1 MCGSQIGT
9 LSPSLTVMT
18 GNLEERRCL
27 PDSLRWVI
35 REFRIS
41 ALITTHR
48 DTGAHKPGTH
58 PLCLIFAIIRVSC
71 LEKEREERQKKERE
85 REGREG
91 WRAGVG
97 AAAAETG
104 RRCYAPLPGIN
115 TSPWVPA
122 HSDAPRVSGAS
133 GFLWALFF
141 FFFRRGHV
149 FILVHQGSVKIKWRL
164 SMRDLR

>member
-1 MCGSQIGT
+1 MVEIIKKLGGNVCGSQIGT

-18 GNLEERRCL
+18 GNLEERRRL

-71 LEKEREERQKKERE
+71 LEKEREERQKKKER
-85 REGREG
+85 GRGGRDGGRVLEQQQQR
-91 WRAGVG
+91 RAG
-97 AAAAETG
+97 AATLLSQAST
-104 RRCYAPLPGIN
+104 PLPGYPL
-115 TSPWVPA
+115 TQTPLESLELQ
-122 HSDAPRVSGAS
+122 VSS
-133 GFLWALFF
+133 GLFF
-141 FFFRRGHV
+141 FFFSEEDTSSYWYIRV
-149 FILVHQGSVKIKWRL
+149 VLK
-164 SMRDLR
+164 